1 MTTPC
6 KCCQLQKR
14 VSRNERTVLDDHGNR
29 VVRVDED
36 YADSQRFAMNIGN
49 ETFFLFGDQLG
60 STNGV
65 MNARWPQ
72 VSVAQRRGFDP

>member
-1 MTTPC
+1 LFNTTNHKAGRLVC
-6 KCCQLQKR
+6 EKGKKNTFSLTQKQR
-14 VSRNERTVLDDHGNR
+14 L
-29 VVRVDED
+29 DED